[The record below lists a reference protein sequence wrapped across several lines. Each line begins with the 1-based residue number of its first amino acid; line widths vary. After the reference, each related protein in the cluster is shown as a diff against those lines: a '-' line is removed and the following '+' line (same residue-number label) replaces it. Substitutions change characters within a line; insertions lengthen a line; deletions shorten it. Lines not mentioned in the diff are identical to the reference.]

1 MNKNIILVG
10 TIVFSLIAIGLAFFL
25 WESIQKPIREAKYVA
40 DTEERVIARMKLIRE
55 AQKLHL
61 AVKGTYAEDFKKLL
75 SFIKDEKL
83 AIINE
88 KEIVI
93 KGDEFKRQIDTIGFV
108 AVRDSLLPKAK
119 YPNFVIDSI
128 VFIPNDAKAKKD
140 TFSMETA
147 FSRANVASLVNA
159 KPGEKKEEAKPVLLY
174 HLEVRDVSPVNPA
187 RRRKGPEALPHL
199 GFGSLSDISLKGN
212 WGE

>member
-1 MNKNIILVG
+1 MNKNVILIG
-10 TIVFSLIAIGLAFFL
+10 TVVFSLIAIGLTYFL
-25 WESIQKPIREAKYVA
+25 WESIQKPIREAKFVA
-40 DTEERVIARMKLIRE
+40 DTETRVISRMKSIRE
-55 AQKLHL
+55 AQKLYL
-61 AVKGTYAEDFKKLL
+61 TIKGKYADNFTDLIA
-75 SFIKDEKL
+75 FIKDEKL
-83 AIINE
+83 AIVNE

-108 AVRDSLLPKAK
+108 AVRDSLFPKAK

-128 VFIPNDAKAKKD
+128 AFIPNDAKAQKD
-140 TFSMETA
+140 RFSMQVAVSKAAT
-147 FSRANVASLVNA
+147 ASLVSA
-159 KPGEKKEEAKPVLLY
+159 KEGDKPDDSKTVLLH